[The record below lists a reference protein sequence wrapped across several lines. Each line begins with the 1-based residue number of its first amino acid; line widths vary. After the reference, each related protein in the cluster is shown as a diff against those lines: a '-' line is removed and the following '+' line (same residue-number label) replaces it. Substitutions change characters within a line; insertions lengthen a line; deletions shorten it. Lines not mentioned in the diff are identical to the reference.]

1 MTVLEANT
9 FEERRHLKQLM
20 EKEKKNPGE
29 GSGARERRGAAD
41 GWKTAGSAS
50 FLGQAAHGFRDGD
63 PESLSVSVLSPSSAS
78 VLSPSSASR
87 PHPLTTPGP
96 VLVSLSKSSHTA
108 LVPRGWQLRGTA
120 PLPSNPHVFLS
131 DDVKATSS

>member
-1 MTVLEANT
+1 MRVLEANT
-9 FEERRHLKQLM
+9 SEECGHLKHLI
-20 EKEKKNPGE
+20 EKEKNHPREGRGPEEGE
-29 GSGARERRGAAD
+29 AQRA
-41 GWKTAGSAS
+41 GWKTAGGAS
-50 FLGQAAHGFRDGD
+50 FLGQAAHGVRDGD
-63 PESLSVSVLSPSSAS
+63 PKSLSAS

-87 PHPLTTPGP
+87 PHPLTTLGPG
-96 VLVSLSKSSHTA
+96 LVSLSKSSHTA

>member
-1 MTVLEANT
+1 MGPEKG
-9 FEERRHLKQLM
+9 EEQR
-20 EKEKKNPGE
+20 
-29 GSGARERRGAAD
+29 
-41 GWKTAGSAS
+41 TAGRPLVAP

-78 VLSPSSASR
+78 R
-87 PHPLTTPGP
+87 PHPLTTLGP
-96 VLVSLSKSSHTA
+96 VLVSLSKSSHTT

-131 DDVKATSS
+131 DDVKATNS

>member
-1 MTVLEANT
+1 MEANT
-9 FEERRHLKQLM
+9 FEERRHLKHLM

-63 PESLSVSVLSPSSAS
+63 PESLSVS